1 MPRLS
6 ICIPY
11 WGGWMQICR
20 FGRHGGRPLL
30 YLCVV
35 LSLGY
40 GATLSAGDLRVG
52 IDRVEMDF
60 PEGLTMWGYTPRPNQ
75 GLLDP
80 LVARIFVFENDSNRV
95 ALVTL
100 DLGRT
105 FGDPR
110 MDRVRRRV
118 EESVGVEDVFFTASH
133 THSGPY
139 LHDVYPDG
147 PTPDWVI
154 AVVDQ
159 IAEGI
164 ERAART
170 TFRARLGVG
179 SGRVEIGHNRRF
191 VRADG
196 SVRMLW
202 ANPTRIST
210 YPVDSE
216 VLVLRIDDDSGGT
229 RGILVGYSCHPVVF
243 GPDNLLYSAD
253 FPGAM
258 ASFVRGELSG
268 EPVVAFVQ
276 GAPGDINPF
285 LDKRELTEGAVQSR
299 IEVGEKLGR
308 EVLRVAQAIE
318 TRPSPESSI
327 EAVRETMTF
336 RSRAQPSAETIDGDL
351 TVLLLDDRYAFVGFP
366 GEPFVE
372 FQLELK
378 RWSDFDA
385 AFFMGYT
392 NGYVRYFP
400 TIRAAVEGGY
410 GADRQV
416 SIVEVGAGERMLRRA
431 KVRLLEM
438 TGRLAG
444 EPASP
449 GR

>member
-1 MPRLS
+1 
-6 ICIPY
+6 
-11 WGGWMQICR
+11 
-20 FGRHGGRPLL
+20 
-30 YLCVV
+30 
-35 LSLGY
+35 
-40 GATLSAGDLRVG
+40 
-52 IDRVEMDF
+52 
-60 PEGLTMWGYTPRPNQ
+60 
-75 GLLDP
+75 
-80 LVARIFVFENDSNRV
+80 
-95 ALVTL
+95 
-100 DLGRT
+100 
-105 FGDPR
+105 
-110 MDRVRRRV
+110 
-118 EESVGVEDVFFTASH
+118 
-133 THSGPY
+133 
-139 LHDVYPDG
+139 
-147 PTPDWVI
+147 
-154 AVVDQ
+154 
-159 IAEGI
+159 
-164 ERAART
+164 
-170 TFRARLGVG
+170 
-179 SGRVEIGHNRRF
+179 VEIGHNRRF